1 MIPKALDWRNICPT
15 KKKSLNKHIM
25 ILIAHRGNTTG
36 PNPARENTVA
46 YIQEALDK
54 GYHCEIDICKWD
66 GEKFWLGHDEPTE
79 AVDREWLKDN
89 NLWCHAKSYNALEA
103 MVAMNIHCFFHRS
116 DDYTL
121 TLFGYMW
128 AYPGKTGGVKTIAV
142 HPEKLTPEEVEK
154 FDGVCSDYVEKF
166 RD

>member
-1 MIPKALDWRNICPT
+1 
-15 KKKSLNKHIM
+15 M

-103 MVAMNIHCFFHRS
+103 MVAMNIHCFFHKT

-121 TLFGYMW
+121 TLFGYM
-128 AYPGKTGGVKTIAV
+128 
-142 HPEKLTPEEVEK
+142 
-154 FDGVCSDYVEKF
+154 
-166 RD
+166 

>member
-1 MIPKALDWRNICPT
+1 
-15 KKKSLNKHIM
+15 
-25 ILIAHRGNTTG
+25 
-36 PNPARENTVA
+36 
-46 YIQEALDK
+46 
-54 GYHCEIDICKWD
+54 
-66 GEKFWLGHDEPTE
+66 
-79 AVDREWLKDN
+79 
-89 NLWCHAKSYNALEA
+89 

-154 FDGVCSDYVEKF
+154 FDGVCSDYVENF

>member
-1 MIPKALDWRNICPT
+1 MWNVLIPKALDWRNICPT

-103 MVAMNIHCFFHRS
+103 MVAVHMPQLMRTCR
-116 DDYTL
+116 
-121 TLFGYMW
+121 G
-128 AYPGKTGGVKTIAV
+128 IA
-142 HPEKLTPEEVEK
+142 
-154 FDGVCSDYVEKF
+154 S
-166 RD
+166 

>member
-1 MIPKALDWRNICPT
+1 
-15 KKKSLNKHIM
+15 
-25 ILIAHRGNTTG
+25 
-36 PNPARENTVA
+36 
-46 YIQEALDK
+46 
-54 GYHCEIDICKWD
+54 
-66 GEKFWLGHDEPTE
+66 LGHDEPTE

-103 MVAMNIHCFFHRS
+103 MVAMNIHCFFHNS

-128 AYPGKTGGVKTIAV
+128 AYPGKTGGVRTIAV
-142 HPEKLTPEEVEK
+142 HPEKLAQQEVEK